1 MWTASGIVGVATE
14 GRPYNWRWN
23 DKITS
28 VPMPQTFDCP
38 KCGAPVKYERSP
50 TLNTTKTTVRCDY
63 CHSQLIAPNELAGQP
78 AQVVRI
84 QFGFSEGSKIPKWLW
99 LTLAIPLFGLIV
111 AAVGALMPAFYS
123 PSRPIKEP
131 AKPVAPTLP
140 KRETKNSFAN
150 VLLEFGSE
158 GIGPGMF
165 NDARSIAVDGAGR
178 IYVGEYTGG
187 RIQVFDP
194 AGKFVTQW
202 SIGDRKTI
210 LRGLAADRNGIVYVA
225 EGGRIDRY
233 RGETGEKLGQLQY
246 ERSGF
251 DDVAPAADG
260 GLVTA
265 WQSNRDDIVVFDA
278 NGKVVRSIPEAISG
292 ASGDSELDMR
302 VAVDGAGYIYALGRF
317 NDGVFKFARDGKF
330 MNRFGSGGDQP
341 GQFRAAYSI
350 AVDGYGRVYVG
361 DIKGIQVFDANGR
374 YLALIGLKGMAFGM
388 AFNEKN
394 ELFVVARD
402 HVLKY
407 AVQTQ

>member
-50 TLNTTKTTVRCDY
+50 TLNTTKTTVRWDY

-140 KRETKNSFAN
+140 KKETKNSFAN

-165 NDARSIAVDGAGR
+165 TDARSIAVDGAGR
-178 IYVGEYTGG
+178 IYVGEYNGG

-202 SIGDRKTI
+202 SIGDRKTL
-210 LRGLAADRNGIVYVA
+210 LRGLAADRKGMVYAVHGGGIV
-225 EGGRIDRY
+225 RY
-233 RGETGEKLGQLQY
+233 QGETGEKLGQLGY
-246 ERSGF
+246 ERANF
-251 DDVAPAADG
+251 DDVTATVNG

-265 WQSNRDDIVVFDA
+265 SHSNRDDIITFDS
-278 NGKVVRSIPEAISG
+278 NGKVVLTIPAAISS
-292 ASGDSELDMR
+292 ASGDSELSMR
-302 VAVDGAGYIYALGRF
+302 VAVDGSGYIYALGRF
-317 NDGVFKFARDGKF
+317 NDAVFKFGRDGKF
-330 MNRFGSGGDQP
+330 MNRFGAGGDQP
-341 GQFRAAYSI
+341 GQLRAAYSI
-350 AVDGYGRVYVG
+350 AVDGYGRIYVG

-374 YLALIGLKGMAFGM
+374 YLTIINLKNIAFGM
-388 AFNEKN
+388 VFNDKN
-394 ELFVVARD
+394 ELFVVARN
-402 HVLKY
+402 HVVKY
-407 AVQTQ
+407 AVQAQ